1 MRVTLSKGNKDRPQ
15 PRSTQELF
23 YQDYFEG
30 LAKEHP
36 NFHFHLALSSP
47 LPEDHW
53 TGPTGFIHEIVL
65 ENYLKDHD
73 NPKAVEY
80 YLCGPPMMIKA
91 CTKMLA
97 SLGVSPEQI
106 AYDEF

>member
-80 YLCGPPMMIKA
+80 YLCGPPMMTKA